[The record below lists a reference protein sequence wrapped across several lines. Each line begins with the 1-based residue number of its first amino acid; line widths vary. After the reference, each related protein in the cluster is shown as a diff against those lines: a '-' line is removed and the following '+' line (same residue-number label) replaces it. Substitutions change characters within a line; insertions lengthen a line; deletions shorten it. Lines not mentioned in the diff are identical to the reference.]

1 MFTAVKKRIP
11 DGRRAD
17 AESFHTDNA
26 IVTSVVDHMP
36 IDKNILWEESLTVTD
51 VTVKQKQQNT

>member
-36 IDKNILWEESLTVTD
+36 IGKKSLVRREFD
-51 VTVKQKQQNT
+51 RYGCNC